1 MGERKLARE
10 IITGLPDV
18 RKDPARFLGKTT
30 LVVGSGYSAITFIA
44 HLREAAVREAA
55 VREAAVRE
63 AAATAAGGEGAP
75 ATTRVVWV
83 TRREGLK
90 EGGRDLYARVEGDPL
105 PQRDALAQLANEL
118 ANEQGSGRAT
128 LQGLVVDHKGAS
140 AVRRLRKKGAGTS
153 AGESAGFEVT
163 VAPAAQSSA
172 DESGEVVECN
182 EIVAAVGYRPDS
194 SIFQELHV
202 HQVRFAAAFFALK
215 SWK

>member
-18 RKDPARFLGKTT
+18 GKDPARFLGKTT

-44 HLREAAVREAA
+44 HLREAA

-118 ANEQGSGRAT
+118 ANEQGSGSAT
-128 LQGLVVDHKGAS
+128 LQALVVDHKGAS
-140 AVRRLRKKGAGTS
+140 AVRRLRKKGAGTCS
-153 AGESAGFEVT
+153 GASAGFEAT
-163 VAPAAQSSA
+163 VAQVAHSSA
-172 DESGEVVECN
+172 DESGEAVECH
-182 EIVAAVGYRPDS
+182 EIAAAVGYRPDS

-202 HQVRFAAAFFALK
+202 HQVRFAAAFFAFK
-215 SWK
+215 SCK